1 MGTLQTVVKFGSCST
16 CYHPLQ
22 LSLFTLR
29 ISKLF
34 FVSHFT
40 FLLQTIKSWLQG
52 PPTAE
57 RRRQRKLSGRKLL
70 LFLQLFLLY
79 FAWRII
85 VSSFCLRPTFY
96 FSNAKRSR
104 SWTWGPPMT
113 GPMPW
118 SNWHNG

>member
-52 PPTAE
+52 QPTAE
-57 RRRQRKLSGRKLL
+57 RRRQRKFSGR
-70 LFLQLFLLY
+70 
-79 FAWRII
+79 
-85 VSSFCLRPTFY
+85 
-96 FSNAKRSR
+96 
-104 SWTWGPPMT
+104 
-113 GPMPW
+113 
-118 SNWHNG
+118 